1 MAARKQGVLV
11 MDYGTPKTLDEVPAY
26 YTHIRHGHP
35 PTQEQLDEL
44 VGRYQAIGGRS
55 PLNDITDR
63 QAEGIGRALNGGG
76 EGPVK
81 VYLGHKHA
89 SPFIEDAVERMQD
102 DGVEQAVALVLA
114 PHYARMS
121 VGDYFAR
128 VRGRLRPDGPEVRYI
143 ESWYQEPDFVHF
155 LAERVKDAL
164 KGFPAEDR
172 DEVRVVFSAH
182 SLPVKALQGD
192 PYPEQLHHSGD
203 LIAKEAGLRHWL
215 FAWQSAG
222 RTDAEWIGPD
232 IRDVIKEL
240 RREGQENILVCP
252 AGFVADHLEV
262 LYDLD
267 IEAQALARDLD
278 VRLARTESPNDDER
292 FTALLAD
299 VVRRRFGEPS

>member
-1 MAARKQGVLV
+1 MATKKRGVLV

-35 PTQEQLDEL
+35 PTKEQLDEL
-44 VGRYQAIGGRS
+44 LGRYKAIGGQS

-63 QAEGIGRALNGGG
+63 QADGIGKVLNGGD
-76 EGPVK
+76 EAPFA

-89 SPFIEDAVERMQD
+89 APFIEDAVDRMQD

-114 PHYARMS
+114 PHYANMS
-121 VGDYFAR
+121 VGDYFGR
-128 VRGRLRPDGPEVRYI
+128 VRSRIRPGGPEVRYV
-143 ESWYQEPDFVHF
+143 ESWYQEPDFVRF
-155 LAERVKDAL
+155 VAERVRRALDA
-164 KGFPAEDR
+164 FPKEEQ

-182 SLPVKALQGD
+182 SLPLKALEND

-203 LIAKEAGLRHWL
+203 LIAREAGLRHWL

-232 IRDVIKEL
+232 IRDVVKEL
-240 RREGQENILVCP
+240 RREGHANILVCP
-252 AGFVADHLEV
+252 VGFVADHLEV

-278 VRLARTESPNDDER
+278 VHLARTESPNDDER

-299 VVRRRFGEPS
+299 VVRKRFAEPS

>member
-11 MDYGTPKTLDEVPAY
+11 MDYGTPRTLDEVPDY
-26 YTHIRHGHP
+26 YTHIRHGHAP
-35 PTQEQLDEL
+35 SREQLDEL

-55 PLNDITDR
+55 PLGDISTR
-63 QAEGIGRALNGGG
+63 QAEGIGRAINGGV

-81 VYLGHKHA
+81 VYLGHKHVA
-89 SPFIEDAVERMQD
+89 PFIEDAVARMQD
-102 DGVEQAVALVLA
+102 EGVEEAVALVLA
-114 PHYARMS
+114 PHYSRMS

-128 VRGRLRPDGPEVRYI
+128 VRERLGEGGPVVRFV
-143 ESWYQEPDFVHF
+143 ESWYQEPDFVRF
-155 LAERVKDAL
+155 VADRVKRAMSS
-164 KGFPAEDR
+164 FPAEQR
-172 DEVRVVFSAH
+172 DDVRVVFSAH

-192 PYPEQLHHSGD
+192 PYPDQLHHSGD

-232 IRDVIKEL
+232 VRDVIKDL
-240 RREGQENILVCP
+240 RREGHENILVCP
-252 AGFVADHLEV
+252 VGFVADHLEV

-278 VRLARTESPNDDER
+278 VRLQRTESPNDDER